1 MSSNTFLKQLTTGD
15 TVKDFSHAS
24 KTFVDSTMRLAP
36 KSSFLYH
43 VAFDIVNS
51 SLVPASNLLEAGMM
65 VKNVTL
71 PRFTSDVKTY
81 NAYNRVNLVQ
91 SKLKYDPVTITF
103 HDDMANVVRDFWYAY
118 YSYYYTDAKHVE
130 SIYSAS
136 HKYVGA
142 RTTTEWGYNSSL
154 VNPFMSAIRIYQL
167 HQKQYS
173 EYTLINPIITNWQH
187 GQQTAGE
194 SAPVESTMTVSFETV
209 KYKTGAVNTNNVKGF
224 GEVHYD
230 KAPSPLTPAGGG
242 TSSILGPGGLV
253 DTAASIGKDLAEGD
267 LLSAAFKT
275 VRTASN
281 FKGQSL
287 TAKAKTEARELVNS
301 ALRGNDPTKK
311 FFFPTMK

>member
-1 MSSNTFLKQLTTGD
+1 MSLNTFLKQLTTGD

-43 VAFDIVNS
+43 VAIDITQQS
-51 SLVPASNLLEAGMM
+51 FSATKLLEAGMM
-65 VKNVTL
+65 VKSVTL
-71 PRFTSDVKTY
+71 PKYSADVKTY

-103 HDDMANVVRDFWYAY
+103 HDDMANVVRDLWYAY
-118 YSYYYTDAKHVE
+118 YSYYYTDAKHAE
-130 SIYSAS
+130 SIYSAP
-136 HKYVGA
+136 HKYTGA
-142 RTTTEWGYNSSL
+142 RPTSEWGYNSGA
-154 VNPFMSAIRIYQL
+154 NTPFISAIRIYQL

-173 EYTLINPIITNWQH
+173 EYTLINPIITSWQH

-194 SAPVESTMTVSFETV
+194 SAPVESSMTVSFETV
-209 KYKTGAVNTNNVKGF
+209 KYKSGAVNSNNVKGF
-224 GEVHYD
+224 AEIHYD
-230 KAPSPLTPAGGG
+230 KSPSPLTPAGGG

-253 DTAASIGKDLAEGD
+253 DTVGSIGQDLAEGNI
-267 LLSAAFKT
+267 LSAAFKA
-275 VRTASN
+275 VRTTRN
-281 FKGQSL
+281 FKDTSL